1 MAGIPN
7 TDFESMRIALD
18 DSLSP
23 EEKEMALRRLQ
34 DAPTIQPGELGFQPE
49 NPFAAFV
56 DTSLTPAEKKAAQR
70 RNHELV
76 QLSPGQR
83 EMLDNA
89 PTAGQVNQIQD
100 DRYNEMLAMGA
111 GANRGGQ
118 DQGAPVSVEGAIN
131 SILPEPAGPGV
142 RRGIASGAPPIHE
155 PPPAPPV
162 EGVPPMLARP
172 PEGGGGTPILPGQTE
187 AGDAPGPVDQVA
199 QALIQDAM
207 RGSPGTFVEGGP
219 RVAGSMEAQTVLP
232 EGAAEDIRVGAE
244 ASAAS
249 VLEGSQAQQTANLNE
264 AIARAN
270 AAKKRENDLEAFRK
284 KQASAQK
291 ELEAQQTAYEKTVND
306 AKENPETFW
315 SRKSTGQKIGSVIG
329 LILMGLSG
337 KDMSQTILG
346 IIKEDDEAADER
358 FERMLGAARGRM
370 ADMRERVMSPEA
382 QQAYEES
389 VKLQIV
395 ANEMQAQALASGNE
409 VLQKNAELAAN
420 EILNEAEQRLIGAQK
435 IERQTRIQ
443 NDPDRVVG
451 GRSGGPDAALK
462 EGKKLG
468 LTPQQ
473 TLNAVVTKPGQAQVF
488 DGGDIKYPVR
498 LIDGRVVSAFDD
510 GAKDKAREAV
520 RAYAAV
526 EGDMA
531 AMDRIVKE
539 YGDGLMPRSKAADA
553 IGLLRKSL
561 LLGVKNAEQAGALDK
576 GALEVIGPMVPDPS
590 KLLDNY
596 DFHSQ
601 EFRGMARRKHNT
613 AMDTYLKKRANIQSR
628 GSERQ

>member
-1 MAGIPN
+1 MAIS
-7 TDFESMRIALD
+7 DSDYEAMLVALD
-18 DSLSP
+18 DTLLP
-23 EEKEMALRRLQ
+23 EEKENRLRRLQ
-34 DAPTIQPGELGFQPE
+34 SAPAFNPEQFGFQPQ
-49 NPFAAFV
+49 NPFEAYV
-56 DTSLTPAEKKAAQR
+56 DPSLTPAEKKAAQR
-70 RNHELV
+70 HNHELL
-76 QLSPGQR
+76 QMAPEQR
-83 EMLDNA
+83 DMLANA
-89 PTAGQVNQIQD
+89 PTPDQMQQIQD
-100 DRYNEMLAMGA
+100 DRYNEMLALGA
-111 GANRGGQ
+111 GPKRGGQ
-118 DQGAPVSVEGAIN
+118 NQGAPISVEGAIN

-142 RRGIASGAPPIHE
+142 RRGIASGAPVAPE
-155 PPPAPPV
+155 PSPAPPV
-162 EGVPPMLARP
+162 EGVPPMLERP
-172 PEGGGGTPILPGQTE
+172 PEAGAGSPVLPGQGG

-199 QALIQDAM
+199 QASIQGAL

-270 AAKKRENDLEAFRK
+270 AAKKREKDLEAFRK
-284 KQASAQK
+284 KQASAQA
-291 ELEAQQTAYEKTVND
+291 ELEAQQTSYEQTVAD

-315 SRKSTGQKIGSVIG
+315 SRKSTGQKISSVIG
-329 LILMGLSG
+329 LALMGLSG
-337 KDMSQTILG
+337 KDMSQTVLN
-346 IIKEDDEAADER
+346 IIKDDNDEADKR

-395 ANEMQAQALASGNE
+395 ANEMQAQALASGND

-451 GRSGGPDAALK
+451 GRSGGLDAALK

-473 TLNAVVTKPGQAQVF
+473 TLNAVVTKPGQAHVF
-488 DGGDIKYPVR
+488 EGGGDSKTLFTMPSG
-498 LIDGRVVSAFDD
+498 DVVEARDYEAAKEARSA
-510 GAKDKAREAV
+510 V
-520 RAYAAV
+520 IAYT
-526 EGDMA
+526 ETTN
-531 AMDRIVKE
+531 AMDRMAQIAKE
-539 YGDGLMPRSKAADA
+539 AAA
-553 IGLLRKSL
+553 SGIPFSETRTR
-561 LLGVKNAEQAGALDK
+561 LGVLLAATTNSIAKSYGGVVTDSDREGAKKELATYIDILERSIPKAEEARWVQDNRLQ
-576 GALEVIGPMVPDPS
+576 S
-590 KLLDNY
+590 KLQQY
-596 DFHSQ
+596 
-601 EFRGMARRKHNT
+601 RKYQPKPT
-613 AMDTYLKKRANIQSR
+613 R